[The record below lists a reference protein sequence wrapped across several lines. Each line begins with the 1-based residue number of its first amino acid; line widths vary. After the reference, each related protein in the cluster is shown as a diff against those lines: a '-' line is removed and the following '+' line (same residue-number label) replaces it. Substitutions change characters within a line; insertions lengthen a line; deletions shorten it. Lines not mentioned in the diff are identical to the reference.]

1 MKCQECQGEYDDSF
15 TFCPYCGKREKEPE
29 PATPMEKPLTSR
41 ATEEVKEERLVLV
54 VDDDE
59 GIIKLFSM
67 NLKFSGFKVIAALDG
82 EQAVMIAHRKKPDV
96 ILLDIAMPG
105 LNGFAVIEK
114 IRNSEHI
121 NHIPIIIVS
130 AYFHDEYVQRA
141 KALGISEYIRKPV
154 DPRDVIDA
162 IERVL
167 GQ

>member
-1 MKCQECQGEYDDSF
+1 
-15 TFCPYCGKREKEPE
+15 
-29 PATPMEKPLTSR
+29 MEKPLTSR

-67 NLKFSGFKVIAALDG
+67 NLRFSGFKVIAALDG

-141 KALGISEYIRKPV
+141 KALGISEYMRKPV
-154 DPRDVIDA
+154 DPRDVVDA